1 MPSQPAP
8 HADVRI
14 PPPLIYLAFLAGGW
28 LLDRRW
34 PWAIV
39 DRASMLRIA
48 GGILGILVWLALFL
62 AAFGAFRRAR
72 TTLVP
77 NRPAT
82 AFVTDGPYRF
92 TRNPMYV
99 SLVALYVAGTVF
111 LDSWWPLLLLP
122 VLVLVI
128 DRAVIAREER
138 YLSAAFPVEY
148 DAYRA
153 RVRRWL

>member
-1 MPSQPAP
+1 MPSEPAP
-8 HADVRI
+8 HAGVRI
-14 PPPLIYLAFLAGGW
+14 PPPLIYLAFLAAGW

-34 PWAIV
+34 PWAML
-39 DRASMLRIA
+39 DRASILRIA
-48 GGILGILVWLALFL
+48 GGILGILVWLGLFL
-62 AAFGAFRRAR
+62 AAFGAFRRAH

-99 SLVALYVAGTVF
+99 SLVALYLAGTVF
-111 LDSWWPLLLLP
+111 IDSWWPVLLLP
-122 VLVLVI
+122 ALVFMI

-138 YLSAAFPVEY
+138 YLSAAFPAEC